1 VDILAEVE
9 SDLLN
14 WANITPTIKSIA
26 TTPTHITGVGLNAVV
41 LFVEAGFDGVGSRV
55 IPVGV

>member
-1 VDILAEVE
+1 M
-9 SDLLN
+9 
-14 WANITPTIKSIA
+14 IKSIA
-26 TTPTHITGVGLNAVV
+26 TTPAHITGVGLNAVV

>member
-1 VDILAEVE
+1 MLTEVE

-14 WANITPTIKSIA
+14 WANTTPTSKSIA

-41 LFVEAGFDGVGSRV
+41 LFVDEIFDGVGSRV